1 MVDTI
6 INKDGMTTENEYYI
20 DEKHVLEILTMPFKD
35 NIMAIAIVGETGLI
49 PYPTEYDDE
58 GNPLPTRYREGFHVD
73 IMTTEVIQE
82 WKPYT
87 VTGGNEWAHSFGYGE
102 VVTAEDFEI

>member
-1 MVDTI
+1 MKI
-6 INKDGMTTENEYYI
+6 HK
-20 DEKHVLEILTMPFKD
+20 LRFKD
-35 NIMAIAIVGETGLI
+35 HQAFDTLMQAHTDDARIYAIAVVCETGLI
-49 PYPTEYDDE
+49 PYPTEFDEE
-58 GNPLPTRYREGFHVD
+58 GNPLPVTFREGYHVD